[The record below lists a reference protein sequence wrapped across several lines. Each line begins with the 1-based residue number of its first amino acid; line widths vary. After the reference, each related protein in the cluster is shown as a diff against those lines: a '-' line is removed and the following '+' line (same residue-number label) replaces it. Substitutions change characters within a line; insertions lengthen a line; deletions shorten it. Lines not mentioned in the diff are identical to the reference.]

1 MKSAIKEFFVY
12 ENVMFFMLVSI
23 YIYAVGTDISEKQWM
38 SLIFIILA
46 LIYVQIL
53 KIPNLKK

>member
-46 LIYVQIL
+46 LIYFQIL